1 MVKSIALFGTS
12 ADPPT
17 IGHKKILEEL
27 SKIYTFTI
35 SYVSNNPKKKHKE
48 GITIRSQLL
57 KTLIEDLDDYKILFN
72 QSITS
77 KWAVES
83 IKKCKKIYEIDNL
96 DFVIGS
102 DLIQDIFCWKN
113 FEKIIK
119 EVSFFI
125 ILREGYPVESNTLK
139 MLETYKVKFKISTI
153 KIPETSSSNF
163 RLNFNCSNLPS
174 SLVDI
179 VRKNNLYES
188 TKLVELSLCLGLFCD
203 SFFKSSKDNS
213 SGIFVISFCSLLSLP
228 IANKF
233 F

>member
-1 MVKSIALFGTS
+1 MEKSIALFGTS

-27 SKIYTFTI
+27 SKTYAFTI
-35 SYVSNNPKKKHKE
+35 SYVSNNPKKKHIE
-48 GITIRSQLL
+48 DISIRSHLL
-57 KTLIEDLDDYKILFN
+57 KTLIEDIDNPKILFN
-72 QSITS
+72 QSVSS

-83 IKKCKKIYEIDNL
+83 IKKCKKIYELKNL

-139 MLETYKVKFKISTI
+139 MLETYNVKFKISSI
-153 KIPETSSSNF
+153 KIPNISSSKF
-163 RLNFNCSNLPS
+163 RLNSNYSNLPT

-179 VRKNNLYES
+179 VKKNNLYES
-188 TKLVELSLCLGLFCD
+188 IKLVE
-203 SFFKSSKDNS
+203 
-213 SGIFVISFCSLLSLP
+213 
-228 IANKF
+228 
-233 F
+233 